1 MCSLMK
7 FTGKLKQP
15 IIDFM
20 SHRLTLLFEPNE
32 DFGQAYEEL
41 KGYDK
46 LSLEIKP
53 YKRKRSLDA
62 NAYYWVLLT
71 KLAKI
76 LRTSNDELHNILL
89 SKYGV
94 MEMVSGRT
102 VKVVLPDTDEANK
115 RAAEYQAYHLRPTSD
130 VRLGND
136 GLMYRTYIMMR
147 GSSTYDTAEMSRLI
161 EGLIGECQDIGM
173 AGQEIASPEERR
185 ILKEKYGID
194 F

>member
-1 MCSLMK
+1 MK

-102 VKVVLPDTDEANK
+102 VKEVLPDTDEANK

>member
-1 MCSLMK
+1 MYILMK

-20 SHRLTLLFEPNE
+20 THRLTLLFEPNE
-32 DFGQAYEEL
+32 DFGQAYEVL
-41 KGYDK
+41 KDYDK

-53 YKRKRSLDA
+53 YRRKRSLDA

-76 LRTSNDELHNILL
+76 LATSNAELHNILL
-89 SKYGV
+89 SKYGFAEIV
-94 MEMVSGRT
+94 DGKMLPIPV
-102 VKVVLPDTDEANK
+102 PDTD
-115 RAAEYQAYHLRPTSD
+115 AAHRRVMESQEYHLKPTSD
-130 VRLGND
+130 VRMGND
-136 GLMYRTYIMMR
+136 GMMYRTHIMLR

-161 EGLIGECQDIGM
+161 DGLVCDCRDVGM
-173 AGQEIASPEERR
+173 ADAEIASPEERR
-185 ILKEKYGID
+185 ILKEKYGIG

>member
-1 MCSLMK
+1 MK

-15 IIDFM
+15 IIDFL

-53 YKRKRSLDA
+53 YRRKRSLDA

-76 LRTSNDELHNILL
+76 LRTSNAELHNILL
-89 SKYGV
+89 SKYGAIEIV
-94 MEMVSGRT
+94 DGRT
-102 VKVVLPDTDEANK
+102 VKVVIPDTDEANQ
-115 RAAEYQAYHLRPTSD
+115 RVACSQTYHLRPTSD
-130 VRLGND
+130 ARIGND
-136 GLMYRTYIMMR
+136 GMMYRTYIMVR
-147 GSSTYDTAEMSRLI
+147 GSSTYDTTEMSRLI
-161 EGLIGECQDIGM
+161 EGLVGECRDIGM
-173 AGQEIASPEERR
+173 GDSEIASPEERR

>member
-1 MCSLMK
+1 MK

-20 SHRLTLLFEPNE
+20 THRLTILFEPNE

-41 KGYDK
+41 KDCDK

-62 NAYYWVLLT
+62 NRYYWALLT
-71 KLAKI
+71 KLAGI
-76 LRTSNDELHNILL
+76 LGTSNAELRNILL
-89 SKYGV
+89 SKHGF
-94 MEMVSGRT
+94 MEIVDGKMRPIPI
-102 VKVVLPDTDEANK
+102 PDTD
-115 RAAEYQAYHLRPTSD
+115 AASKQVMESQVYHLKPTSD
-130 VRLGND
+130 VRMGND
-136 GLMYRTYIMMR
+136 GVMYRTYIMLR

-161 EGLIGECQDIGM
+161 DGLVGDCRDVGM
-173 AGQEIASPEERR
+173 ADAEIASPEERR

>member
-1 MCSLMK
+1 MK

-15 IIDFM
+15 IIDFI
-20 SHRLTLLFEPNE
+20 SHRLTLLFETNE

-53 YKRKRSLDA
+53 YKRRRSLDA

-71 KLAKI
+71 KLSKI
-76 LRTSNDELHNILL
+76 LGTSNAELHNTIL
-89 SKYGV
+89 SKYGFLEIV
-94 MEMVSGRT
+94 DGRT
-102 VKVVLPDTDEANK
+102 IKVVLPDTDEANK
-115 RAAEYQAYHLRPTSD
+115 KVMESKIYHLRPTSD
-130 VRLGND
+130 VRMGKD
-136 GLMYRTYIMMR
+136 GMVYRTYTMLR

-161 EGLIGECQDIGM
+161 DGLVCDCRDEVIEDS
-173 AGQEIASPEERR
+173 EIASPVERR

-194 F
+194 LGRSV

>member
-1 MCSLMK
+1 MK

-15 IIDFM
+15 IIDFI
-20 SHRLTLLFEPNE
+20 SHRLTLLFETNE

-53 YKRKRSLDA
+53 YKRRRSLDA

-71 KLAKI
+71 KLSKI
-76 LRTSNDELHNILL
+76 LGTSNAELHNTIL
-89 SKYGV
+89 SKYGFLEIV
-94 MEMVSGRT
+94 DGRT
-102 VKVVLPDTDEANK
+102 IKVVLPDTDEANK
-115 RAAEYQAYHLRPTSD
+115 KVMESKIYHLRPTSD
-130 VRLGND
+130 VRMGKD
-136 GLMYRTYIMMR
+136 GMVYRTYTMLR

-161 EGLIGECQDIGM
+161 DGLVCDCRD
-173 AGQEIASPEERR
+173 AGIEDSEIASPVERR

-194 F
+194 LGRSV

>member
-1 MCSLMK
+1 MK

-15 IIDFM
+15 IIDFI
-20 SHRLTLLFEPNE
+20 SHRLTLLFETNE

-53 YKRKRSLDA
+53 YKRRRSLDA

-71 KLAKI
+71 KLSKI
-76 LRTSNDELHNILL
+76 LGTSNAELHNTIL
-89 SKYGV
+89 SKYGFLEIV
-94 MEMVSGRT
+94 DGRT
-102 VKVVLPDTDEANK
+102 IKVVLPDTDEANK
-115 RAAEYQAYHLRPTSD
+115 KVMESKIYHLRPTSD
-130 VRLGND
+130 VRMGKD
-136 GLMYRTYIMMR
+136 GMVYRTYTMLR

-161 EGLIGECQDIGM
+161 DGLVCDCRDGGIEDS
-173 AGQEIASPEERR
+173 EIASPVERR

-194 F
+194 LGRSV

>member
-1 MCSLMK
+1 MK

-15 IIDFM
+15 IIDFI
-20 SHRLTLLFEPNE
+20 SHRLTLLFETNE

-53 YKRKRSLDA
+53 YKRRRSLDA

-71 KLAKI
+71 KLSKI
-76 LRTSNDELHNILL
+76 LGTSNAELHNTIL
-89 SKYGV
+89 SKYGFWEIV
-94 MEMVSGRT
+94 DGRT
-102 VKVVLPDTDEANK
+102 IKVVLPDTDEANK
-115 RAAEYQAYHLRPTSD
+115 KVMESKIYHLRPTSD
-130 VRLGND
+130 VRMGKD
-136 GLMYRTYIMMR
+136 GMVYRTYTMLR

-161 EGLIGECQDIGM
+161 DGLVCDCRD
-173 AGQEIASPEERR
+173 AGIEDSEIASPVERR

-194 F
+194 LGRSV